1 MTDATVINT
10 KKQLLPRGVID
21 TLSGTAGGWALVLV
35 GHPFDTIK
43 VRLQTSK
50 QYSGMVDCIKQTVAK
65 EGVRGLYKGMI
76 SPLTGITF
84 VNSVQFSMYM
94 QGIYFFQNMVNKGSD
109 ERLPIGYVCLAG
121 AIAGIPQSLVE
132 SPQDLLKGKMQV
144 QKADN
149 KLYSS
154 TLDCG
159 KKIVSQYGI
168 RGVYQGLGA
177 TIFRNIPANFGYFG
191 VYELSKRWFADN
203 GSSEKRAVKD
213 LKPHEILLSGGM
225 GGIACWVASYPM
237 DVIKSL
243 MQTDHVDKT
252 KRVYP
257 TIIETA
263 KRVYQ
268 QQGPKAFFRGFSP
281 CIVRAFPANGA
292 CFFAYEF
299 AKSMLEKL

>member
-1 MTDATVINT
+1 MHNER
-10 KKQLLPRGVID
+10 KSLLPRGVID

-76 SPLTGITF
+76 SPLMGITF
-84 VNSVQFSMYM
+84 VNAVQFSQYM
-94 QGIYFFQNMVNKGSD
+94 QGIYFFQNMLGLKKD
-109 ERLPIGYVCLAG
+109 ERLPIAYVALAG
-121 AIAGIPQSLVE
+121 SIAGIPQSMVE
-132 SPQDLLKGKMQV
+132 GPQDLLKAKMQV

-154 TLDCG
+154 TFDCG
-159 KKIVSQYGI
+159 KKIVSQYGV

-177 TIFRNIPANFGYFG
+177 TILRNIPANAGYFG
-191 VYELSKRWFADN
+191 VYEYSKRWFADH
-203 GSSEKRAVKD
+203 GSSEKRQVKD
-213 LKPHEILLSGGM
+213 LKPHEILLSGGL
-225 GGIACWVASYPM
+225 GGCACWIFSYPM
-237 DVIKSL
+237 DVVKSL
-243 MQTDHVDKT
+243 MQTDHVDKS
-252 KRVYP
+252 KRQYSG
-257 TIIETA
+257 IIDCA
-263 KRVYQ
+263 KKIYQ
-268 QQGPKAFFRGFSP
+268 TQGGAKAFWRGFTP

-299 AKSMLEKL
+299 AKSMFERL